1 MEQESKE
8 IAAANGITK
17 VFIATPYSQISFEQG
32 SPVLI
37 YRKYNGNGSR
47 MYKSVV
53 TSFCTIVNQIDVCV
67 NKQYAYD
74 LKEFLALVGNKS
86 VYDEQTLKKIY
97 FSGKNIVVLA
107 MLYNGY
113 LGAGHN
119 ITYKRLKDGQ
129 YLTEYPYLMKI
140 SQQQFKEILE
150 MGGKNVQNTIVN

>member
-1 MEQESKE
+1 
-8 IAAANGITK
+8 
-17 VFIATPYSQISFEQG
+17 
-32 SPVLI
+32 
-37 YRKYNGNGSR
+37 
-47 MYKSVV
+47 
-53 TSFCTIVNQIDVCV
+53 
-67 NKQYAYD
+67 
-74 LKEFLALVGNKS
+74 
-86 VYDEQTLKKIY
+86 
-97 FSGKNIVVLA
+97 